1 MVAQSFV
8 VIVTKTI
15 NMPKRTDVPAKR
27 AFLEKLK
34 AEGYEAEITS
44 APSDIIAE
52 KDGETWYY
60 EIKMTEKS
68 DSCFGAATLTEWEQA
83 FKTPDRYRFVIAI
96 KGEDDSFTFHKYT
109 PTEFLKYSTIPPFK
123 VYFNINLQGESKRK
137 HRKKN
142 GAVSFS
148 EELFEKMLKLYNEMK
163 GNIS

>member
-1 MVAQSFV
+1 
-8 VIVTKTI
+8 
-15 NMPKRTDVPAKR
+15 MPKRTDVPAKR

-96 KGEDDSFTFHKYT
+96 KGENDTFTFREYT

-148 EELFEKMLKLYNEMK
+148 EELFEKMLKLYKEMK
-163 GNIS
+163 GNDD